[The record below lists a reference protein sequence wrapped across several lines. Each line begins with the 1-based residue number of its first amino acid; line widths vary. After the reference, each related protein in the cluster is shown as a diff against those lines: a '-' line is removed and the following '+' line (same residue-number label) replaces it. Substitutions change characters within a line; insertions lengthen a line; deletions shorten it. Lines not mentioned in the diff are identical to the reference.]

1 MKNSN
6 INDTAAMLISKASL
20 KSVEIAKIEPF
31 SHTRIVM
38 GACIGPAEVRMILT
52 AGLAYAAVYVASY
65 QYESSRAFK
74 VNRVVL
80 RQFNKTI
87 GALGDARFDG
97 RFVGIWNSLLRDLT
111 DQDAT
116 RRIGY
121 ALCGDSS
128 QLVSTVVKASAEW
141 ALRTIDGTGYMP
153 EYVRDDSRVYN
164 IVIGEFRRFAE
175 VASGD
180 IDFDG
185 CAVEGGFKSIDLK
198 RLPPC
203 NESYD
208 VFISYRKSDGDVY
221 ARLMNQE
228 LKYQGMRCFFDV
240 VSVSSGEYNLQ
251 ILSALRKASHFLFLK
266 SAGSLNGL
274 DDPDDH
280 VRIEL
285 EAARFFQKNVIIVAP
300 AGITRDMSQ
309 INLPSEL
316 EYLRNLRAYKLDV
329 GETYEFCIYK
339 ILRCGI
345 RHDQVT

>member
-1 MKNSN
+1 MKNNN
-6 INDTAAMLISKASL
+6 INDMAAMLIGKASL
-20 KSVEIAKIEPF
+20 KSVEIATLEPF

-52 AGLAYAAVYVASY
+52 AGLVYTAMYVASY
-65 QYESSRAFK
+65 QYESCRALR
-74 VNRVVL
+74 VSRVVL
-80 RQFNKTI
+80 RQFHRTI
-87 GALGDARFDG
+87 GVLGDTRFDG
-97 RFVGIWNSLLRDLT
+97 KFGGIWNSLLRDLT
-111 DQDAT
+111 GQEAA
-116 RRIGY
+116 RRVGY
-121 ALCGDSS
+121 ALGGDSS
-128 QLVSTVVKASAEW
+128 QLVPTVVKTTAEW
-141 ALRTIDGTGYMP
+141 AMRTIGGTGYMP
-153 EYVRDDSRVYN
+153 EYIRDDSRVYN
-164 IVIGEFRRFAE
+164 MVVGEFQRFAE

-180 IDFDG
+180 IDFDS

-203 NESYD
+203 NDSYD

-251 ILSALRKASHFLFLK
+251 ILSALRKASHFLFFK
-266 SAGSLNGL
+266 SVESLNGL

-285 EAARFFQKNVIIVAP
+285 EAARVFQKNVIIVAP
-300 AGITRDMSQ
+300 AGVTRDMSQ

-329 GETYEFCIYK
+329 GETYEFCVDK

-345 RHDQVT
+345 RHEQLT

>member
-20 KSVEIAKIEPF
+20 KSVEIAKLEPF
-31 SHTRIVM
+31 LHTRIVM

-65 QYESSRAFK
+65 QYESSRASK

-80 RQFNKTI
+80 RQLNKTI
-87 GALGDARFDG
+87 GVLGDARFDG
-97 RFVGIWNSLLRDLT
+97 KFVGIWNSLLRDLT
-111 DQDAT
+111 GQEAA

-128 QLVSTVVKASAEW
+128 QLVSTVVKMSAEW
-141 ALRTIDGTGYMP
+141 ALRTIGGTGYLP
-153 EYVRDDSRVYN
+153 EYVRVDSKVYN
-164 IVIGEFRRFAE
+164 IVLGEFQRFAIE
-175 VASGD
+175 ASVE
-180 IDFDG
+180 IEFDSF
-185 CAVEGGFKSIDLK
+185 ALEGGFKSIDLK

-203 NESYD
+203 DDSYD
-208 VFISYRKSDGDVY
+208 IFISYRKSDGDVY
-221 ARLMNQE
+221 ARLLNQE
-228 LKYQGMRCFFDV
+228 LNHQGLRCFFDV
-240 VSVSSGEYNLQ
+240 VSVSNGEYSLQ

-266 SAGSLNGL
+266 SVESLNGL

-300 AGITRDMSQ
+300 AGISRDMSQ

-329 GETYEFCIYK
+329 GETYEFCVDK